1 MNTVGDIGGN
11 TIVLSYTV
19 HVDGA
24 LLFKLFPK
32 TIRKQIV
39 FKVRKGIHVSGHIHF
54 KPTLFFRVSS
64 GYLNLKLL

>member
-11 TIVLSYTV
+11 NIVLSYTV

-39 FKVRKGIHVSGHIHF
+39 FKVRKGIQVSGHIHF
-54 KPTLFFRVSS
+54 KPTLFLRVSS